1 MLSRDTIEAF
11 AVIVASGG
19 GVPVR
24 ARLANGHR
32 FVVCATRSARRAVA
46 GLAVGDR
53 IRARFSPC
61 DLSKGWYIVDSE
73 GKQ

>member
-1 MLSRDTIEAF
+1 MLSRDAIEAPGL
-11 AVIVASGG
+11 IVAAGG
-19 GVPVR
+19 GSAVR
-24 ARLANGHR
+24 ARLANGHQ